1 MKAIRLFYAVALAL
15 PLASIAA
22 QPSTIPQQLPATA
35 VTASFRSLSALFA
48 ARLVGAF
55 DSIPASRYAFAPTP
69 AQQTV
74 GYVAQH
80 LEEANY
86 ALCSRFGR
94 LARPMTAGD
103 AAADTV
109 RAKWPKDTLTE
120 RLKASFR
127 FCASAISR
135 VDDAKLAEEV
145 PIGPP
150 GTAQTQQRALSL
162 LLYVTDLAEHYSQ
175 ISSYMRLIGLV
186 PPSALKMKPRTAIDV
201 PATMLARYI
210 GVYDLAPSPQFGSPG
225 VALEITLSEGALT
238 VKPAGQ
244 PAARLWPEN
253 ETNFFVKE
261 IDIQVTFTVDAAGT
275 ATGLVVRQYG
285 ENRLGKKRS

>member
-1 MKAIRLFYAVALAL
+1 MKAIRLLHAVALAL
-15 PLASIAA
+15 PLASVAA
-22 QPSTIPQQLPATA
+22 QPSSASRQLPPTA

-55 DSIPASRYAFAPTP
+55 DSIPAGRYGYAPTP

-80 LEEANY
+80 LEDANY

-94 LARPMTAGD
+94 QERPMNAGD

-109 RAKWPKDTLTE
+109 RAKWPKDTLAA

-145 PIGPP
+145 PIGAP

-201 PATMLARYI
+201 PVATLARYV
-210 GVYDLAPSPQFGSPG
+210 GVYDLAPSPLFGSPG
-225 VALEITLSEGALT
+225 LALEITLSDGALT

-253 ETNFFVKE
+253 EREFFVKE
-261 IDIQVTFTVDAAGT
+261 VDIQITFTVDAAGA
-275 ATGLVVRQYG
+275 ATGLTVHQYG
-285 ENRLGKKRS
+285 ENRPGAKR

>member
-1 MKAIRLFYAVALAL
+1 MKAIRLLCTAALAL
-15 PLASIAA
+15 PLASVAA
-22 QPSTIPQQLPATA
+22 QPSANSRQPPATA
-35 VTASFRSLSALFA
+35 ITASFRSLSALFA

-55 DSIPASRYAFAPTP
+55 DSIPASRYGYAPTP

-94 LARPMTAGD
+94 LERPTNAGD

-109 RAKWPKDTLTE
+109 RAKWSKDTLAE

-135 VDDAKLAEEV
+135 VDDTKLAEEV
-145 PIGPP
+145 PVGPP
-150 GTAQTQQRALSL
+150 GTAQTQQRTLSL

-201 PATMLARYI
+201 PVATLSRYV
-210 GVYDLAPSPQFGSPG
+210 GVYDLAPSPLFGSPG
-225 VALEITLSEGALT
+225 IALEITLGDGALT

-253 ETNFFVKE
+253 ERNFFVKE
-261 IDIQVTFTVDAAGT
+261 VDIQVTFTVDAAGT
-275 ATGLVVRQYG
+275 ATGLVVHQYG
-285 ENRLGKKRS
+285 ENRPGNKRP

>member
-1 MKAIRLFYAVALAL
+1 MKAICLLHAVALAL
-15 PLASIAA
+15 PLASVAA
-22 QPSTIPQQLPATA
+22 QPSSASQQLHPTA
-35 VTASFRSLSALFA
+35 VTGSFRSLSALFA

-55 DSIPASRYAFAPTP
+55 DSIPASRYRYAPTP

-86 ALCSRFGR
+86 SLCSRFGR
-94 LARPMTAGD
+94 LERPVNAGD

-109 RAKWPKDTLTE
+109 RAKWPKDTLAE

-145 PIGPP
+145 PIGAS
-150 GTAQTQQRALSL
+150 GTAQTQQRAVSL

-186 PPSALKMKPRTAIDV
+186 PPSALKMKTRTAIDV
-201 PATMLARYI
+201 PVATLARYV
-210 GVYDLAPSPQFGSPG
+210 GVYDLAPSPLFGSPG
-225 VALEITLSEGALT
+225 LALEITLNDGVLT

-253 ETNFFVKE
+253 ERDFFVRE
-261 IDIQVTFTVDAAGT
+261 VDIQITFSVDAAGR
-275 ATGLVVRQYG
+275 ATGLVVHQYG
-285 ENRLGKKRS
+285 EGRPGAKR

>member
-1 MKAIRLFYAVALAL
+1 MKAIHLLYAAALAL
-15 PLASIAA
+15 PLASVAA
-22 QPSTIPQQLPATA
+22 QPSSPSQRLPATA
-35 VTASFRSLSALFA
+35 ITASFRSLSALFA

-55 DSIPASRYAFAPTP
+55 DSIPANRYGYAPTP

-80 LEEANY
+80 LEDANY

-94 LARPMTAGD
+94 LERPMNAGD

-109 RAKWPKDTLTE
+109 RAKWPKDTLAA

-145 PIGPP
+145 PIGAP

-175 ISSYMRLIGLV
+175 VSSYMRLIGLV

-201 PATMLARYI
+201 PVAVLARYV
-210 GVYDLAPSPQFGSPG
+210 GVYDLAASPLFGSPG
-225 VALEITLSEGALT
+225 LALEITLNDGALT

-253 ETNFFVKE
+253 ERNFFVKE
-261 IDIQVTFTVDAAGT
+261 VDIQITFSVDAAGR
-275 ATGLVVRQYG
+275 ATGLVVHQYG
-285 ENRLGKKRS
+285 ESRPGAKR